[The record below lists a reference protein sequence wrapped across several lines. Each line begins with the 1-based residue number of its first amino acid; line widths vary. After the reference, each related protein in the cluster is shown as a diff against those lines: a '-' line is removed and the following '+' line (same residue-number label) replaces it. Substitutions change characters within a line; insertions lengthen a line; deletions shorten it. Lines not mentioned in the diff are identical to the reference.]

1 MKKAVKTA
9 NGGKLPRQPSLTA
22 KKDAVIDAAHDVDNL
37 PWNLVLKSLPQ
48 HHTAI
53 VALGD
58 ALAALKPVAAEIE
71 RQKESGA
78 K

>member
-9 NGGKLPRQPSLTA
+9 NGDKPRKPSLA
-22 KKDAVIDAAHDVDNL
+22 AQKDAVIDAAHDVDNL

-58 ALAALKPVAAEIE
+58 ALAALVATEIE
-71 RQKESGA
+71 RQKESRA